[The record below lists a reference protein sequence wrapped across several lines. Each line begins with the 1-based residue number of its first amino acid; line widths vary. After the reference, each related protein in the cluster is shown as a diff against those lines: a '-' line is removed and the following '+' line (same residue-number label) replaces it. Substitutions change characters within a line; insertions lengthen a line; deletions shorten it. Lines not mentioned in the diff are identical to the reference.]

1 MTRISI
7 IVAASEDQA
16 IGKNGD
22 LLWRMPADMKHF
34 KTLTTGHTIIMG
46 RKTFDSLPKGALPN
60 RTNIVL
66 TRNPEATF
74 ANCIV
79 CSNLQQALDHC
90 AGEDEVFIIGGSQI
104 YEQAMKLADRI
115 YLTRVDA
122 SFPDADA
129 RFPMIEPTEWQV
141 TDEASFPADEKNP
154 YAYHFIT
161 YDRLS

>member
-104 YEQAMKLADRI
+104 YEQAMKLARSEEH
-115 YLTRVDA
+115 T
-122 SFPDADA
+122 S
-129 RFPMIEPTEWQV
+129 EPQSHSE
-141 TDEASFPADEKNP
+141 NP
-154 YAYHFIT
+154 SVVFC
-161 YDRLS
+161 LK